1 MKLTTIKAREFYQK
15 IEDVC
20 STSESV
26 ETKIGGKNGLS
37 FIFMQIVNS
46 LTMNMTDLSNQKEK
60 IQAILQDQDPNPGPE
75 LAQNTEKLGKDL
87 YAYFKGYQSPT
98 MSDYK
103 RCLKR
108 LATFLAF
115 YSNTQIPESIKAL
128 YDNETKAYAAPSLN
142 LQVDDL
148 IDNPT
153 TRVPVVLCLDTSG
166 SMMGTKIAELNSGV
180 KQFFDSVLD
189 DEIAKYSVEL
199 CIVTFSTSATKVL
212 DFSSIERQVDAFS
225 RITLHASGNTA
236 MGQAVNMSLDLL
248 DQRKKEYQDKGVDY
262 WQPWLVLMTDGQP
275 TDDISS
281 AVARVTNLIEDKK
294 LTIFPIGIG
303 DGVNMARLK
312 QFSPK
317 REPLKL
323 KGLMLSE
330 FFNWLGKSVKCTSQ
344 STPGATV
351 KLPPIGWAEL

>member
-1 MKLTTIKAREFYQK
+1 MKLTSIKAREFYQK
-15 IEDVC
+15 IETVC
-20 STSESV
+20 STNESV
-26 ETKIGGKNGLS
+26 EAKIGGRDGLS
-37 FIFMQIVNS
+37 FIFMQIVNC
-46 LTMNMTDLSNQKEK
+46 LTMNLTGLSNQKEK
-60 IQAILQDQDPNPGPE
+60 IQAILQDQDTNPGPE
-75 LAQNTEKLGKDL
+75 LSRNTEQLGKDL
-87 YAYFKGYQSPT
+87 YAYYRGNQSPT

-103 RCLKR
+103 RCIKN

-115 YSNTQIPESIKAL
+115 YSNTQIPDSIKVL
-128 YDNETKAYAAPSLN
+128 YENDLKTHTTPMLT
-142 LQVDDL
+142 VDDL

-166 SMMGTKIAELNSGV
+166 SMLGTKISELNAGV
-180 KQFFDSVLD
+180 KQFFNAVLN

-199 CIVTFSTSATKVL
+199 CIVTFSSSATKVL
-212 DFSSIERQVDAFS
+212 DFSSIEKQVDAFS
-225 RITLHASGNTA
+225 KINLVASGNTA

-248 DQRKKEYQDKGVDY
+248 DQRKREYQDKGVDY

-275 TDDISS
+275 TDDITS
-281 AVARVTNLIEDKK
+281 AATRVTQLINDKK

-303 DGVNMARLK
+303 DGVNMTRLK

-330 FFNWLGKSVKCTSQ
+330 FFNWLGKSVKSTSQ
-344 STPGATV
+344 STPGTTV